1 VFEGSNG
8 EVLKTKN
15 LQEKIKPNLRSKL
28 NDLVC
33 INILNW
39 TLIIAWLCCWRL
51 DVDFEAVPSPPQ
63 DH

>member
-1 VFEGSNG
+1 VIEASIG
-8 EVLKTKN
+8 EILKTKN
-15 LQEKIKPNLRSKL
+15 LQEKIKTNLRSKL
-28 NDLVC
+28 NDLVY

-51 DVDFEAVPSPPQ
+51 DVDFEAVQSPLQ